1 MPNGMV
7 NNYNSCILNK
17 SRYIKWFACLTLI
30 IFSSSRPEHLD
41 YRHIASIL
49 AKNSTFSTDNLGNIY
64 LIRPDFS
71 IDKYDRDGRF
81 LLSNNFK
88 LLGPL
93 HTLDAGNPM
102 ELYAFYREQN
112 VLGLYDNQLS
122 LRARIDLNRTGSN
135 AISCLARSYD
145 NAIWVF
151 DQQDLQLKKYSK
163 SLDLLLQSGN
173 IRSLTGIAP
182 QPSMLIDDG
191 EHVLLADQEHGILV
205 FDIYANF
212 VKTIP
217 LLHPY
222 IQSEQKS
229 YLLSGTGNAV
239 ICDARTLQE
248 TELSVGT
255 DLKNVHVRREKNR
268 LYIHQRDTLFIMGN

>member
-7 NNYNSCILNK
+7 RNFNSIILNK
-17 SRYIKWFACLTLI
+17 SFYTGFLTLLGI
-30 IFSSSRPEHLD
+30 LLFTSASRKEQFNHP
-41 YRHIASIL
+41 IASIP
-49 AKNSTFSTDNLGNIY
+49 AKGCSMTTDNLGN
-64 LIRPDFS
+64 LFLLRPDFS

-93 HTLDAGNPM
+93 HSLDAGNPM

-112 VLGLYDNQLS
+112 VLGLFDNQLS

-182 QPSMLIDDG
+182 EPSSLIDDG
-191 EHVLLADQEHGILV
+191 EHVLLNDPENGILV
-205 FDIYANF
+205 FDIYANY
-212 VKTIP
+212 VRTIP
-217 LLHPY
+217 LMQPY
-222 IQSEQKS
+222 LQSEQKN
-229 YLLSGTGNAV
+229 YLLSGKGMPLL
-239 ICDARTLQE
+239 CDARTLQE
-248 TELSVGT
+248 KEISSFP
-255 DLKNVHVRREKNR
+255 DLKDAHVRREKSR
-268 LYIHQRDTLFIMGN
+268 LYSQQRDTVFIIGN

>member
-1 MPNGMV
+1 M
-7 NNYNSCILNK
+7 
-17 SRYIKWFACLTLI
+17 T
-30 IFSSSRPEHLD
+30 
-41 YRHIASIL
+41 
-49 AKNSTFSTDNLGNIY
+49 TDNLGNLY
-64 LIRPDFS
+64 LLRPDFS

-93 HTLDAGNPM
+93 HSLDAGNPM

-145 NAIWVF
+145 NAIWIF

-182 QPSMLIDDG
+182 SPSMMVDDG
-191 EHVLLADQEHGILV
+191 EFVLLSDPENGILV
-205 FDIYANF
+205 FDIYANY

-217 LLHPY
+217 LQFPY
-222 IQSEQKS
+222 VQSDQKN
-229 YLLSGTGNAV
+229 YLLSGNQNPAL
-239 ICDARTLQE
+239 INARTLRE
-248 TELSVGT
+248 EKFPGRENWT
-255 DLKNVHVRREKNR
+255 DALIRSEKNR
-268 LYIHQRDTLFIMGN
+268 LYILQRDTLFIAGN